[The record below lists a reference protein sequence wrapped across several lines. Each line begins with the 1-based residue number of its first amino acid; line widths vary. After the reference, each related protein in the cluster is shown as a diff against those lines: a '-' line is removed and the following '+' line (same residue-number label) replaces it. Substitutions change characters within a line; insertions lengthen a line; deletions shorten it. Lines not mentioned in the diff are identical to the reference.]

1 MPIINKF
8 SVENNCVKFQI
19 DNTKGIY
26 KISFTNALRR
36 ILISHIKCYIID
48 FKDVTF
54 IENNSLF
61 NNEFLKSRLC
71 LIPILSNNQKV
82 NYEFLQVTCNK
93 KNDSNTIEDVLVSDF
108 KIKDRT
114 TEATRNPI
122 TNLGNRYQISIED
135 GFWPPLESLSTFK
148 AQ

>member
-48 FKDVTF
+48 FKDVDAIIF
-54 IENNSLF
+54 SGSYFSRIRLIINSF
-61 NNEFLKSRLC
+61 
-71 LIPILSNNQKV
+71 
-82 NYEFLQVTCNK
+82 
-93 KNDSNTIEDVLVSDF
+93 
-108 KIKDRT
+108 
-114 TEATRNPI
+114 
-122 TNLGNRYQISIED
+122 
-135 GFWPPLESLSTFK
+135 
-148 AQ
+148 